1 MLPSQENV
9 MNNII
14 YNIKKSNTIL
24 LFQHY
29 ISLISTNCD
38 YIDSQQQATNSVDM
52 INLCNEAVFKYD
64 EFHKLD
70 GDNSKVNRWL
80 GYIQGILISID
91 LVTIESERDF
101 TRPYLTEHRSNV
113 SDLPIQVNY
122 DYHDTWSYGLN
133 RSANPRLSDKS
144 SEHEKELNKVSCSL
158 VLLKCGDKFLG
169 VSRKHDH
176 NDIGLPGGK
185 LEFGETQEECA
196 IREVLEETGYSIRLL
211 DIEPFDGEDHGLQC
225 RTYAA
230 ELVSDLCA
238 DINACETGLVGFFD
252 KQIFIDG
259 SFGEYN
265 TLMFKHFG
273 Y

>member
-1 MLPSQENV
+1 MSPSQENIMKDV
-9 MNNII
+9 I
-14 YNIKKSNTIL
+14 YNIKKSNMIL

-29 ISLISTNCD
+29 SSLISINSD
-38 YIDSQQQATNSVDM
+38 YINSQQQATTSTDM
-52 INLCNEAVFKYD
+52 INLCNEAIFKYD

-70 GDNSKVNRWL
+70 ADNSKVNRWL
-80 GYIQGILISID
+80 GYIQGILISIG
-91 LVTIESERDF
+91 LVTIESERDL
-101 TRPYLTEHRSNV
+101 TRPYLTEHRTNV
-113 SDLPIQVNY
+113 LDGQLIDTKKPIVQFFKEWENQV
-122 DYHDTWSYGLN
+122 
-133 RSANPRLSDKS
+133 A
-144 SEHEKELNKVSCSL
+144 EHEEELNKVNCSL

-211 DIEPFDGEDHGLQC
+211 DVEPFDGEDLGLTC

-230 ELVSDLCA
+230 ELISDLRA

-259 SFGEYN
+259 SFGKYN